1 MMPYMAQGAAQA
13 TEDAATLAAA
23 LRHYDN
29 IPEALKAYEEQRR
42 PRAAN
47 VARNTRVLQQWWH
60 LYDGAERDRR
70 DALMAQDSKDNPI
83 FWGCSERLQWL
94 FGHDAMVLTSA
105 KDVEG
110 PPLPPLPSAEASV
123 YRARFPVNEARL

>member
-23 LRHYDN
+23 LRHYDS
-29 IPEALKAYEEQRR
+29 IPEALRSYEAQRR

-60 LYDGAERDRR
+60 LYDGPERERR
-70 DALMAQDSKDNPI
+70 DSLMASDHKDNPI
-83 FWGCSERLQWL
+83 FWGCSERLEWL
-94 FGHDAMVLTSA
+94 FGHDAAVLSST
-105 KDVEG
+105 KDVNG
-110 PPLPPLPSAEASV
+110 PALPPWPSAEASV
-123 YRARFPVNEARL
+123 YPNRFPLNEARL